1 MRIPSSFKIAN
12 SEIKVVI
19 KEVDPVEYRYGT
31 FCDANNTITIYKTI
45 KIEGETYTLTEE
57 QMLNTFC
64 HELIH
69 CFQFFAGIEY
79 DEREAQMYA
88 NFLREYYASKC

>member
-12 SEIKVVI
+12 NEIKVVI
-19 KEVDPVEYRYGT
+19 EDIDSISSHYGT
-31 FCDANNTITIYKTI
+31 FCDANNTITIYKSV
-45 KIEGETYTLTEE
+45 KVEGIVYTLTEE
-57 QMLNTFC
+57 QILNTFY

-69 CFQFFAGIEY
+69 CFQFYAGIEY
-79 DEREAQMYA
+79 DEREAQTYA